1 MNIRAFG
8 ILGLALV
15 LAGGSVFL
23 ARNWLQNQ
31 IQPAVVEQVPVPQI
45 EMSVVVVAATPLYFG
60 NEIRPPNLREVD
72 WPADAV
78 PPGAFNSIEEILGD
92 GSEKRVVLRAIEINE
107 PLLRRKV
114 SGFGG
119 RATLSAVIAPEM
131 RASTI
136 NMSLDRGVAGFVLP
150 GDHVDLL
157 LTRAPTGV
165 DNAGG
170 GNLITDV
177 LLQNIKVL
185 AINQNANDAENKPQV
200 PSAVTF
206 EVTTIQA
213 QKLVLAQRLGSLSLT
228 LRHVTNVAPEIP
240 KTVSLRDLR
249 VGEANLPPG
258 EIKAPPKTVIV
269 KKTPKKKKEGLSV
282 RIVRGLS
289 ASKYEVQPERQP
301 LFSTPADSKPLELT
315 PQTALTP
322 PGATTTAQPD
332 FSSVAKSVSA
342 PLSLLQPADEN
353 STEVEAVSE

>member
-1 MNIRAFG
+1 MNIRSFWM
-8 ILGLALV
+8 LGLALV

-92 GSEKRVVLRAIEINE
+92 GGEKGDDSEKRVVLRAIEINE
-107 PLLRRKV
+107 PLLSSKV

-119 RATLSAVIAPEM
+119 RATLSAVISPEM

-157 LTRAPTGV
+157 LTRQPTGG
-165 DNAGG
+165 DAAGG

-177 LLQNIKVL
+177 LLQNLKVL
-185 AINQNANDAENKPQV
+185 AINQNANDAENQPQI

-206 EVTTIQA
+206 EVTTVQA

-228 LRHVTNVAPEIP
+228 LRHVTNVAPE
-240 KTVSLRDLR
+240 T
-249 VGEANLPPG
+249 
-258 EIKAPPKTVIV
+258 PKTVILRDL
-269 KKTPKKKKEGLSV
+269 KLG
-282 RIVRGLS
+282 
-289 ASKYEVQPERQP
+289 
-301 LFSTPADSKPLELT
+301 
-315 PQTALTP
+315 
-322 PGATTTAQPD
+322 
-332 FSSVAKSVSA
+332 
-342 PLSLLQPADEN
+342 
-353 STEVEAVSE
+353 